1 MKHSLFKK
9 VLSLVLCLLMIVT
22 TIPFTVSAA
31 NFSNEQLA
39 KVKISGSLVLSPKI
53 EEYINSKIYY
63 YLKYEERV
71 LNNLNKGDNV
81 IFFFDGCSSN
91 LSPNSKYSN
100 YKSYHITAYCA
111 VIKLVNGS
119 PKIVYENNNT
129 STIPD
134 NPRNYKLN
142 YSIVNG
148 VKRYG
153 DDVPTV
159 VDGIYNIYLK
169 QHPKTGGSYA
179 SLNLGCDIAGGVL
192 RLNYTNSKLGSSGG
206 INIHARSKCNPA
218 NGVNSSSRSSTGCF
232 NVGLSTDNNS
242 EYNKFIEVTTGVK
255 NAYNSKH
262 PGLGDKV
269 RGADK
274 GIAIVDRY
282 NFKNQIKDIYGG
294 DNNRSADEVANEI
307 TRYTNNVNNSTEYK
321 NAIAKFNGQLV
332 SAGNSKISAKDIS
345 VPILKLYESPYEFIT
360 GNISSNNGLSY
371 TRIYIMNSAGD
382 VVKEG
387 YRSFSDKGNPK
398 AITAS
403 EAFDSLIDFSD
414 LPLGKYTLVLKAT
427 CKFSSGNFWE
437 DLRSLFKNF
446 LTIYEGTFTV
456 GIQITP
462 KTYSL
467 RATQGTKTD
476 RYGNTYRCFST
487 NLEEK
492 TEDNTNNY
500 YNGVSSYPI
509 GTYKVRVN
517 TSLNVRKGPGTNYAK
532 IASYSNGTL
541 VNVTATDGNWGYTD
555 RGWICLDY
563 TTFVSYP
570 ESTYDSGVTYG
581 TGNYVV
587 TTPAGLNCRKGIGTN
602 SGVIKT
608 LPHGTQFSVTE
619 TDGAW
624 GYSPEHGGWL
634 CLQYT
639 SYVSAL
645 APSLP
650 VPALPKLSSTTSSE
664 IGVGEVISFKWDAV
678 DTADLYNVKLI
689 DANIN
694 KEVQSITITG
704 TNASF
709 KAPYEG
715 KFNVSVSAS
724 NSQHDGPAA
733 TLYGFTAKAP
743 STITFKDWDGKV
755 ISTQEVAYGK
765 DATAPA
771 TPSRVGY
778 TFSKWDGDFKAVRE
792 DRTITAT
799 YTRNKYKVTFCDYD
813 GTVIGTQ
820 DVYYG
825 DAATAPRYSAP
836 TGYSFVKWD
845 TKFDKISKATTV
857 KAVISWTSLYPLE
870 ISTSSAVQRNN
881 KSYIVTSIVNNSPN
895 AVNNARIIAVLKT
908 KENKLLATVQSANL
922 SLAKGEVK
930 NLTLS
935 ASYEGMATKA
945 EIFVVK
951 ADNENI
957 PLAKQLTRDV
967 DQGTAWS
974 LWSTSKPPANALQ
987 TQSRTEYRSR
997 NKEFKTS
1004 TSSTLSGYTLRTDV
1018 TNPSVTYGSWSGWS
1032 AWQDSSVSSS
1042 DVKEVKTQKVTDYN
1056 NFTSWGSWSAWQ
1068 DTKVSGTDLREV
1080 QTQQVVSG
1088 YNTTHWWHY
1097 YRYANSSGSSGSSV
1111 QSNTYK
1117 NYEQIDLTYAL
1128 TNHNGTVSNGNTGYR
1143 VYYNNANYNTVS
1155 GNYKTYWYLSET
1167 DEPNYNSPIY
1177 KTQYRYRDRSYGI
1190 KTQYSYRTRTKT
1202 TTYYFYKWLGWS
1214 DWNTTAVSATND
1226 RQVETRTVYRYLAN
1240 TTNNIET
1247 TAGKYVE
1254 RKGTVDKSYANRQA
1268 LLFVMDKN
1276 GTSQFVGQTVIGT
1289 DGSYSFKFK
1298 TKDEPTVTSGDYT
1311 VMLSI
1316 EGTSAAFELD
1326 PIKAPIPEYKVKFVD
1341 HNGTVVSEQT
1351 VKQGEDAS
1359 VPAPLS
1365 REGYRFIGW
1374 DKSFT
1379 NIQGNTTLTAKYEI
1393 KTFDV
1398 VFVDEI
1404 NDTSS
1409 TVKYNYGDTLTPP
1422 KVTINDAYNFLG
1434 WDAVINGTTKVK
1446 ENMVVTAKFE
1456 KKMFTVDFLD
1466 FDGSLLESQTIEY
1479 GEPAIIPELEN
1490 RYNYVFISWNIPG
1503 DTTYVTENMTIEP
1516 YYEYTETVATP
1527 TASIETGTYNG
1538 VQTVTLSCETA
1549 GAQIYYT
1556 TDGTDPL
1563 EEVTNTK
1570 ARSVQLNGTLY
1581 TGPFELDSSSQIMFT
1596 AVKDGMNSSDYDYK
1610 TLAIN
1615 TAATDKKQYTVT
1627 IHYGMYDAEN
1637 TILVNEGELIVLDEE
1652 LENYGYTLDGIYSDA
1667 EYKNVWNLETDTV
1680 KSETDLY
1687 LKWSKNSYT
1696 VTFKDMNGNV
1706 IETQEVEFGEDAVA
1720 PMWNEIDG
1728 YIFAGWDTDYTS
1740 VIEDITVTA
1749 TYVSANNVTSV
1760 EFTKDSLSLV
1770 EGQTETITATV
1781 KLGTDCENDA
1791 LIWQSSDENV
1801 VIVDDNGKITAIAAG
1816 AATIFAVSEDSGM
1829 SAQCE
1834 VTVNYKDPCSVLGH
1848 KMSDFVVTK
1857 DPSCTAAGSKRSD
1870 CENCDHYVAETI
1882 AALGHN
1888 MGSYTVTKE
1897 ATCTE
1902 KGTEKSTCSRCSH
1915 SDTRNIDAKGHNYKD
1930 NVCTNCG
1937 KSKVHNCDH
1946 MCHKKGFSGFIW
1958 KILRFFFKLFKIQPT
1973 CECGVK
1979 HY

>member
-1 MKHSLFKK
+1 MKHSLFKR
-9 VLSLVLCLLMIVT
+9 VLSMVLCLLMVVSVV
-22 TIPFTVSAA
+22 PLSSELFT
-31 NFSNEQLA
+31 A
-39 KVKISGSLVLSPKI
+39 KAGYYEDLVWPVENYYRISTL
-53 EEYINSKIYY
+53 YY
-63 YLKYEERV
+63 YKDYKDGAKHG
-71 LNNLNKGDNV
+71 NFNKFSGETFLDIPGD
-81 IFFFDGCSSN
+81 F
-91 LSPNSKYSN
+91 SK
-100 YKSYHITAYCA
+100 
-111 VIKLVNGS
+111 
-119 PKIVYENNNT
+119 KIVAAT
-129 STIPD
+129 S
-134 NPRNYKLN
+134 
-142 YSIVNG
+142 G
-148 VKRYG
+148 
-153 DDVPTV
+153 TV
-159 VDGIYNIYLK
+159 
-169 QHPKTGGSYA
+169 T
-179 SLNLGCDIAGGVL
+179 
-192 RLNYTNSKLGSSGG
+192 
-206 INIHARSKCNPA
+206 
-218 NGVNSSSRSSTGCF
+218 
-232 NVGLSTDNNS
+232 
-242 EYNKFIEVTTGVK
+242 
-255 NAYNSKH
+255 
-262 PGLGDKV
+262 
-269 RGADK
+269 
-274 GIAIVDRY
+274 
-282 NFKNQIKDIYGG
+282 
-294 DNNRSADEVANEI
+294 
-307 TRYTNNVNNSTEYK
+307 
-321 NAIAKFNGQLV
+321 
-332 SAGNSKISAKDIS
+332 
-345 VPILKLYESPYEFIT
+345 ESPYYGKSKTTATGGKARYIIIQDKHGNKTGYFHLSEALVYKGQEVVAGQTIGYMGKTGNSTGVHLHFEWSGGDAWYDVYKDKYCKEITYESSVVYACNRDANKSAQSKRASEFFKKYEIT
-360 GNISSNNGLSY
+360 GGDKACRDTDGYIANDIKHDPAYPTDFQATAKGDKNAVITLYHDKSGTMPISTTQRYISGGDPCTIHEVYSETGMCSVTYPGSGNKPVSGFYARITDFNISEHKVNREGNTISSMTAKYLVYPEWIYPGTYYEAYSGAVTSNNPLVSVTVSISSRDTDTKIVKNWKENDDIA
-371 TRIYIMNSAGD
+371 TR
-382 VVKEG
+382 VVTFIDDLPIKPEEFAKLKQG
-387 YRSFSDKGNPK
+387 KYSFKV
-398 AITAS
+398 TAS
-403 EAFDSLIDFSD
+403 CNKKIFWIFNTTTDEITIFESTFYVSKKDPA
-414 LPLGKYTLVLKAT
+414 A
-427 CKFSSGNFWE
+427 SGNTTVTS
-437 DLRSLFKNF
+437 RSGGKREV
-446 LTIYEGTFTV
+446 IA
-456 GIQITP
+456 IQA
-462 KTYSL
+462 KTQNYNS
-467 RATQGTKTD
+467 
-476 RYGNTYRCFST
+476 GNTVT
-487 NLEEK
+487 V
-492 TEDNTNNY
+492 DNN

-509 GTYKVRVN
+509 GTYKVKVN
-517 TSLNVRKGPGTNYAK
+517 TSLNVRKGPGTSYAK
-532 IASYSNGTL
+532 VSSYKNGTT
-541 VNVTATDGNWGYTD
+541 VDVTATNGNWGYTGI
-555 RGWICLDY
+555 GWICLDY
-563 TTFVSYP
+563 ATFVSYA
-570 ESTYDSGVTYG
+570 ESTYDSGANYG

-587 TTPAGLNCRKGIGTN
+587 TTAAGLNCRKGVGTN

-634 CLQYT
+634 CLQYA

-689 DANIN
+689 DANTN

-709 KAPYEG
+709 KTPYAG

-743 STITFKDWDGKV
+743 STVTFKDWDGKV
-755 ISTQEVAYGK
+755 ISTQKVVYGK

-825 DAATAPRYSAP
+825 DAATAPKYSAP

-930 NLTLS
+930 NLTLT

-957 PLAKQLTRDV
+957 PLAKQLTKDV

-974 LWSTSKPPANALQ
+974 TWSTSKPPANALQ

-1018 TNPSVTYGSWSGWS
+1018 TNPSVSYGSWSGWS
-1032 AWQDSSVSSS
+1032 AWQDSSVTSS

-1068 DTKVSGTDLREV
+1068 DAKVTGTDLREV

-1143 VYYNNANYNTVS
+1143 VYYNNSNYNTVS

-1177 KTQYRYRDRSYGI
+1177 KTQYRYRERSYGT

-1214 DWNTTAVSATND
+1214 DWSTTAVSATND

-1240 TTNNIET
+1240 TANNIEST
-1247 TAGKYVE
+1247 SGKYVE

-1298 TKDEPTVTSGDYT
+1298 TKDEPTVTSGDYK

-1316 EGTSAAFELD
+1316 EGTSAAFELE
-1326 PIKAPIPEYKVKFVD
+1326 PIKAPVPEYKVKFVD
-1341 HNGTVVSEQT
+1341 YNGTVVSEQT

-1379 NIQGNTTLTAKYEI
+1379 NIQSNTTLTAKYEI

-1409 TVKYNYGDTLTPP
+1409 TVKYNYGDTLSPP
-1422 KVTINDAYNFLG
+1422 EVTLNDAYNFLG
-1434 WDAVINGTTKVK
+1434 WDAVINGTTMVK

-1490 RYNYVFISWNIPG
+1490 RDNYVFISWNIPG

-1516 YYEYTETVATP
+1516 YFEYTETVATP

-1570 ARSVQLNGTLY
+1570 ARIVQLNGTLY
-1581 TGPFELDSSSQIMFT
+1581 TGPFKLDSSSQLMFT

-1615 TAATDKKQYTVT
+1615 TAATEKKQYTVT

-1728 YIFAGWDTDYTS
+1728 YIFTGWDTDYTS

-1749 TYVSANNVTSV
+1749 TYVSANDVTSV
-1760 EFTKDSLSLV
+1760 EFNKDSLSLV

-1781 KLGTDCENDA
+1781 NLGTDFENDA
-1791 LIWQSSDENV
+1791 LIWQSSDENI
-1801 VIVDDNGKITAIAAG
+1801 VIVDDNGKITTVAVG
-1816 AATIFAVSEDSGM
+1816 TATIFAISEDSGM

-1834 VTVNYKDPCSVLGH
+1834 VTVNYNDPCSVLGH
-1848 KMSDFVVTK
+1848 KMSDFVVIK
-1857 DPSCTAAGSKRSD
+1857 NPDCTATGSKRSD
-1870 CENCDHYVAETI
+1870 CENCDHYVTETI

-1888 MGSYTVTKE
+1888 MGSYTVTQE

-1915 SDTRNIDAKGHNYKD
+1915 SETRNIDAKGHNYKD

-1937 KSKVHNCDH
+1937 KSKVDNCDH